1 MMTAHD
7 CPRCGTDL
15 DVEAGYCGHCD
26 DYTRPPRH
34 VPDLGDPERF
44 TGGRILILVDDDALE
59 GSEPPC

>member
-1 MMTAHD
+1 MNPHV
-7 CPRCGTDL
+7 CPRCGLDL

-26 DYTRPPRH
+26 ATTREPRH

-44 TGGRILILVDDDALE
+44 TGGRITILVDAGLE